1 MPMLLFVAFEA
12 AAVLYS
18 GAYIVHCR
26 KKKKTLGAFGAWL
39 MALSSLAMGALL
51 AIFVV

>member
-1 MPMLLFVAFEA
+1 MLLFVAFEV

-18 GAYIVHCR
+18 GAYIIHCR
-26 KKKKTLGAFGAWL
+26 KGNKALGAFGAWL

-51 AIFVV
+51 IIFVV